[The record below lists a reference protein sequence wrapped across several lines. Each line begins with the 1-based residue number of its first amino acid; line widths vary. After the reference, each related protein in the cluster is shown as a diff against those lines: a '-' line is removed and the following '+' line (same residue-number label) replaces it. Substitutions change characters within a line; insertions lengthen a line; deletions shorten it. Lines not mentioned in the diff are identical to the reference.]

1 MRTAAIAAVAF
12 HLAVP
17 LTAQAQ
23 SADGTDR
30 ECLSLA
36 APRVLMDRLRPET
49 GLLPA
54 GWRVMAVA
62 AGDRE
67 ARVDLVD
74 AAGSPVALR
83 VAAPRARPAT
93 SWSVV
98 ASPPSPQADDLARDL
113 AKDLAGTAARGLAVA
128 CNDPSGHGAAGASS
142 PVAAGGLG
150 YAPRWVA
157 LGGSLVVIG
166 LVAVAFL
173 AAVTGLRRPG
183 SPPGRAP

>member
-1 MRTAAIAAVAF
+1 MRAIAIAALVLGMTA
-12 HLAVP
+12 P
-17 LTAQAQ
+17 LTARAQ

-36 APRVLMDRLRPET
+36 APRVLMERLRPET

-98 ASPPSPQADDLARDL
+98 ASPRSPQADDLARDL
-113 AKDLAGTAARGLAVA
+113 AKDLVGTAARGLAVA

-173 AAVTGLRRPG
+173 TAVMGLRKRRAL
-183 SPPGRAP
+183 PGRAP